1 MSSPWENP
9 NSPEAL
15 AEKIRGALMQS
26 KSIEDVKKLVAENE
40 DHKEAISEV
49 AWELVDD
56 EPHIGYAVG
65 KVLNESTLQSRGL
78 SVMNSTTRY
87 SEAEKKQWGI

>member
-9 NSPEAL
+9 DSPEAL
-15 AEKIRGALMQS
+15 AERVRSTLLQAR
-26 KSIEDVKKLVAENE
+26 SIEDVKKLVAENE
-40 DHKEAISEV
+40 EHKEVVSEV

-78 SVMNSTTRY
+78 SVINNTTRY